1 MISVVIATYNR
12 QRLLERTLR
21 ALEEQ
26 HVPADGFEVIVADN
40 GSTDGTAARLAEARA
55 RGRLDLRVLTVSEP
69 GKSVALNAAMPQARG
84 DVLAF
89 TDDDVVPEPDWLPA
103 VGRAFEA
110 PEVDFVAGRILPL
123 WEVPPPAWLSPALY
137 GVIAVP
143 DGGPDRR
150 AIEGTGSGI
159 MPIGTNLAV
168 RRRVIERLGG
178 WRTDLGKLRGTL
190 RTGEDHEFFVRM
202 LRAGC
207 RGVYEPAARV
217 GHLVPASR
225 LRQSY
230 FRDWF
235 YGNGRVVAL
244 LEEDYP
250 TTRRYVLGVPGY
262 LWRAAARDLGRAA
275 HAFAAGRTAERFA
288 GGVRLRWFAGYLRQ
302 RWSLRLKPGPRLS
315 AEPPSSADADA
326 PA

>member
-1 MISVVIATYNR
+1 MISVLIATYNR
-12 QRLLERTLR
+12 RSLLERTLR

-26 HVPADGFEVIVADN
+26 RLPKDRFEVIVVDN
-40 GSTDGTAARLAEARA
+40 GSTDGTAALLAGARA
-55 RGRLDLRVLTVSEP
+55 RGRIDLRVTSVADP
-69 GKSVALNAAMPQARG
+69 GKSVALNAAMPDARG

-89 TDDDVVPEPDWLPA
+89 TDDDVVPEPEWLGA
-103 VGRAFEA
+103 IGRAFEA
-110 PEVDFVAGRILPL
+110 PDVDFVAGRILPL
-123 WEVPPPAWLSPALY
+123 WEAPPPAWLSPALY

-143 DGGPDRR
+143 DGGPERR
-150 AIEGTGSGI
+150 TIEGTGSGI

-168 RRRVIERLGG
+168 RRRVVERLGG

-217 GHLVPASR
+217 GHFVPASR
-225 LRQSY
+225 LRQAY

-244 LEEDYP
+244 IEDEYP
-250 TTRRYVLGVPGY
+250 TTARYVLGVPGY
-262 LWRAAARDLGRAA
+262 LWRQAAQDLGRAA
-275 HAFAAGRTAERFA
+275 RAVGTGRAADRFA
-288 GGVRLRWFAGYLRQ
+288 SGVRLRWFAGYLQ
-302 RWSLRLKPGPRLS
+302 ERWSLRLKSGPRPS
-315 AEPPSSADADA
+315 AAPTSSC
-326 PA
+326 